1 MKRIIIAF
9 VLILLFFPSMKAQ
22 EKKEVALVTGFE
34 PFANYDINPSE
45 IVAMQ
50 LNGSYIGNVFVL
62 GIVLPVDYERAEEIL
77 HNLIRKYEPSIIL
90 CTGLEY
96 NARKIN
102 VERIAINLKSIYVDG
117 KWKGIEVINRSAL
130 FILFSNIPVDR
141 IVNEIK
147 SEGIKARQ
155 SLFAGTYL
163 CNYVFF
169 IMLNHVLHSNEDIKV
184 GFIHFPPLKQQAK
197 YGMDIEKM
205 VRAVEI
211 AIECSSV

>member
-45 IVAMQ
+45 VVAMQ
-50 LNGSYIGNVFVL
+50 LNGSYIGNVFVV
-62 GIVLPVDYERAEEIL
+62 GVVLPVDYEKAEEIL
-77 HNLIRKYEPSIIL
+77 QNLIKKYEPSIIL

-102 VERIAINLKSIYVDG
+102 VERIAINLKSIYVDE
-117 KWKGIEVINRSAL
+117 KWNGIEIINGSAP
-130 FILFSNIPVDR
+130 FILFSNLPVGK
-141 IVNEIK
+141 IVNEIR
-147 SEGIKARQ
+147 SNDIKARQ
-155 SLFAGTYL
+155 SFFAGTYL

-169 IMLNHVLHSNEDIKV
+169 IMLNYALHRNEDVKV
-184 GFIHFPPLKQQAK
+184 GFIHFPPLKQQAE
-197 YGMDIEKM
+197 YGMDIEEMMK
-205 VRAVEI
+205 AVEI
-211 AIECSSV
+211 SIECSSV